1 MRLNHLLVVADD
13 LQAMRRFFVQVIGL
27 EDGPRPPFPFP
38 GHWLYSEGAALI
50 HLAQAS
56 AEPGDRRGDSA
67 GVIDHLAI
75 EGADLAVIRD
85 RLRALG
91 VEHFERRVPV
101 EGHLQIFVPGPEG
114 VKVEFLFPLTA

>member
-1 MRLNHLLVVADD
+1 MRLNHLLVVTDD
-13 LQAMRRFFVQVIGL
+13 LQAMLRFFVQVIGL
-27 EDGPRPPFPFP
+27 EEGRRPPFPFP
-38 GHWLYSEGAALI
+38 GHWLYSEGTALI

-56 AEPGDRRGDSA
+56 VEPGDRRRESA
-67 GVIDHLAI
+67 VVIDHLAI

-85 RLRALG
+85 RLRAL
-91 VEHFERRVPV
+91 RVPV

>member
-27 EDGPRPPFPFP
+27 EDGPRPPFPFA

-56 AEPGDRRGDSA
+56 AEPGDRQVKPA

-75 EGADLAVIRD
+75 QGADLAVTRE
-85 RLRALG
+85 RLAAVG